1 MDEFYESHCRASQ
14 MWPNRPA
21 EKHPSLCSLRGEN
34 AHRATDTQRLTLLR
48 ERLPI
53 PGSLLRLTPACP
65 MNTTFLNADVKRLEI
80 PGRVRL
86 QEGNGELLKVE
97 IDTDFSEAELYL
109 QGAHITEF
117 SRKGEAPLLFTSHFS
132 RFEKQQ
138 AIRGGVPVIFPW
150 FAAREGEPFHGFA
163 RISQWRLNEVTA
175 LPAGGVSLR
184 LALGPVS
191 AAATWPPFTLNYV
204 VTVTD
209 TLRLELIATNT
220 SADQQLSFEDCL
232 HTYFHVGDI
241 HGIKVQGLKGVTYL
255 DKVDSFA
262 AKVEQNDAISITGE
276 TDRVY
281 QDTTSTVEISDPT
294 LKRRIRVE
302 KAGSASTVL
311 WNPWIGRAQQMPD
324 FGNEEYLK
332 MVCVESGNVGK
343 NRVILP
349 PGKSHVLSV
358 VLSSHPL

>member
-1 MDEFYESHCRASQ
+1 
-14 MWPNRPA
+14 
-21 EKHPSLCSLRGEN
+21 
-34 AHRATDTQRLTLLR
+34 
-48 ERLPI
+48 
-53 PGSLLRLTPACP
+53 
-65 MNTTFLNADVKRLEI
+65 MNTTILHSDVRRLEI

-86 QEGNGELLKVE
+86 QEGNGDLLKVE

-109 QGAHITEF
+109 QGAHVTEF
-117 SRKGEAPLLFTSHFS
+117 RKKGEAPLLFTSHFS

-191 AAATWPPFTLNYV
+191 AAATWPAFTLNYV

-209 TLRLELIATNT
+209 SLRLELIATNT
-220 SADQQLSFEDCL
+220 SADQQFTFENCL

-241 HGIKVQGLKGVTYL
+241 HSVRVQGLKGVTYL
-255 DKVDSFA
+255 DKVDNFA
-262 AKVEQNDAISITGE
+262 AKVEEQGDIAITAE
-276 TDRVY
+276 TDRTY
-281 QDTTSTVEISDPT
+281 QDTTSTVDILDSS

-302 KAGSASTVL
+302 KAGSQSTVL
-311 WNPWIGRAQQMPD
+311 WNPWIGRAQQIPD
-324 FGNEEYLK
+324 FGNDEYLK

-343 NRVILP
+343 NRLVLP
-349 PGKSHVLSV
+349 PGRSQVLSV
-358 VLSSHPL
+358 VISSEPY